1 MKKGL
6 SFLLLIALLLST
18 LILPVFAVPSTATSE
33 EKTGTQAEA
42 PQSTPE
48 NEFVSF
54 GAQEAILRKTN
65 AENIAY
71 TLQLNSSI
79 SYDYAIIRVAATENL
94 TLASYEAI
102 TLPYGEE
109 NVTLRF
115 SVNNLLSPLPL
126 DYLSTAF
133 DEILV
138 KAILFRDDKSI
149 QTAEISVSVLPT
161 SANIFVGCV
170 GKRTIFEEYADTLKE
185 DGTITVA
192 EHKAAVKSCH
202 ELTHTIPTSEF
213 NQTENLEK
221 LKTPI
226 QQNKVFK
233 QFNET
238 TQKVEKLESIL
249 STEEALSGPPTLRA
263 LSTEYAY
270 DTNILVTLKITAL
283 NGGYRLQLQGMVL
296 WTDVT
301 TDISGVNS
309 LAAFQAISHPAG
321 SIQIQ
326 VMEDN
331 GDTDTVITTIY
342 TATNGSYNTTIDN
355 ILDSS
360 ENGRDIYLKV
370 NMGNH
375 RFSVV
380 TGTNG
385 KEYNVTTGITYD
397 IKTTQAEKSYLGS
410 DREDPEAYD
419 AISIA
424 QAMAVGYRF
433 YEHMNNNNVGSP
445 ATVHYYNP
453 EAKEG
458 NYYSGNQNITI
469 GKSSYCNWDPI
480 IHELGHL
487 VADNIGVTSSFA
499 QEHILNENLS
509 ERYGK
514 ELGINGGWSEGWASY
529 FSMAAQNYYDKNVFN
544 ISDIYCVA
552 DNMYAFLSFEH
563 SESTNITQLESL
575 NVDYITQYGFGEGN
589 EFAVTAALL
598 YMAEEE
604 SLDLGY
610 QWVWNTAR
618 LSGCSTFY
626 EFMIEAEDDIFY
638 TDASIWFKIGKV
650 LEKHNF
656 VDAPDF
662 SKSSLFSRYTQPTFY
677 WNSAKITDNIA
688 TDSNGTNFNNHVYY
702 NQSKL
707 PFYNKNFEPIYETA
721 WMNSST
727 GTGTEQ
733 KSMTLSYSAWSTI
746 LSGISGSSF
755 FYWGIST
762 CQEDAPYTGP
772 YYSSLF
778 KGVLTED
785 IQQIYN
791 LDTSYPNYV
800 NADSEVWYSF
810 TAPQSGTYDIY
821 TTGSFDSIGEIYTS
835 DKFVT
840 PVQTDDQSGDDN
852 NFKMTRY
859 LSAGSK
865 IYICVK
871 GYAGASGTSNIR
883 ISLS

>member
-18 LILPVFAVPSTATSE
+18 VFLPCFAAPSTTDGE
-33 EKTGTQAEA
+33 ENTNIRTPTIQN
-42 PQSTPE
+42 TPE
-48 NEFVSF
+48 EEIASL
-54 GAQEAILRKTN
+54 GAQEAICHQKDKD
-65 AENIAY
+65 NIAY
-71 TLQLNSSI
+71 TLQLSSSV
-79 SYDYAIIRVAATENL
+79 SYDYAVVTVAATENL
-94 TLASYEAI
+94 TLDSYEAF
-102 TLPYGEE
+102 TLSYGKE
-109 NVTLRF
+109 NFTLRF
-115 SVNNLLSPLPL
+115 SVSDFLSPLPL
-126 DYLSTAF
+126 DYRSTAF

-138 KAILFRDDKSI
+138 KATLFRDEKNI

-161 SANIFVGCV
+161 AANIFVGCV

-185 DGTITVA
+185 DGAITA
-192 EHKAAVKSCH
+192 TEHKAAVKSCH
-202 ELTHTIPTSEF
+202 ELTHTILTSEF
-213 NQTENLEK
+213 NRAENLEK

-226 QQNKVFK
+226 QQHKVFK

-238 TQKVEKLESIL
+238 TKKVEKLESVV
-249 STEEALSGPPTLRA
+249 STAETLSGPPTLRA
-263 LSTEYAY
+263 ATNNIAY
-270 DTNILVTLKITAL
+270 ETNILTTLKITAL
-283 NGGYRLQLQGMVL
+283 NGGSRLRLQGIVR

-321 SIQIQ
+321 SIEIQ
-326 VMEDN
+326 VMEEN
-331 GDTDTVITTIY
+331 GTTDDVITTIY
-342 TATNGSYNTTIDN
+342 TATDGSYVTTIDN

-360 ENGRDIYLKV
+360 ENGRDIYLKI

-380 TGTNG
+380 TGTTG
-385 KEYNVTTGITYD
+385 KEYNVTTSVIYD

-410 DREDPEAYD
+410 DREDSEPYD
-419 AISIA
+419 AISVA

-433 YEHMNNNNVGSP
+433 YEHMNQNNVGSP
-445 ATVHYYNP
+445 ATVRYYDPVNQ
-453 EAKEG
+453 EG
-458 NYYSGNQNITI
+458 SYYSGNEIITI
-469 GKSSYCNWDPI
+469 GKSDYCTWDPI

-487 VADNIGVTSSFA
+487 VADHIGVTSSFA
-499 QEHILNENLS
+499 QEHFLTENLS

-529 FSMAAQNYYDKNVFN
+529 FSMAAQNYYNYFVIDISNIFSATDNIYQKIVFQN
-544 ISDIYCVA
+544 DDSYRNGIYENYIS
-552 DNMYAFLSFEH
+552 
-563 SESTNITQLESL
+563 ST
-575 NVDYITQYGFGEGN
+575 GFGEGN

-604 SLDLGY
+604 SLGLGY
-610 QWVWNTAR
+610 QWVWDTAV

-626 EFMIEAEDDIFY
+626 EFMSEAEYDIFY
-638 TDASIWFKIGKV
+638 SDPSTWFKIGKV

-656 VDAPDF
+656 VDTPDF

-677 WNSAKITDNIA
+677 WNPASVTDDLNI
-688 TDSNGTNFNNHVYY
+688 DNNGVNINNHVYY
-702 NQSKL
+702 NQSKIT
-707 PFYNKNFEPIYETA
+707 FYNKDFEPIYETA
-721 WMNSST
+721 WMDS
-727 GTGTEQ
+727 GTTP

-746 LSGISGSSF
+746 LSGISGSPF

-762 CQEDAPYTGP
+762 CQEDPLYTGP

-785 IQQIYN
+785 IQQIHS

-800 NADSEVWYSF
+800 DTDSEVWYSF

-821 TTGSFDSIGEIYTS
+821 TTGAFDSIGEIYTS

-840 PVQTDDQSGDDN
+840 PVQTDDESGDAN
-852 NFKMTRY
+852 NFKITRY
-859 LSAGSK
+859 LTTGSK